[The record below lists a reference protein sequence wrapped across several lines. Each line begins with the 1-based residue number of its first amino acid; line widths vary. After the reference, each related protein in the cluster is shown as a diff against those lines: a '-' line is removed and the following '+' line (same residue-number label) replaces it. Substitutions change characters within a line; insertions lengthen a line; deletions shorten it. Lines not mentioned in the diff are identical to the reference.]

1 MSPSLS
7 SSMLALALLS
17 GALSLATG
25 CRRPEGGKSDASTAS
40 TSTPASPVSPS
51 SAPPSPAAGG
61 NGSGSARAVA
71 PPTDSLSSRADRARI
86 QGNPS
91 AKVWVVE
98 VSDFQCPFCRNWHEE
113 TYGQLKK
120 EYIDSGKI
128 RFAYINLP
136 LPMHQHA
143 REAAN
148 AAMCAAAQG
157 RFWPMHDA
165 LFVSQLRWEKATE
178 VAGIFDSLA
187 VASGVTAA
195 PYRACVRASSLA
207 PLIEADYDRAVKAGV
222 NSTPTFLVG
231 DQLIEGAQPIEN
243 FRKVIDAALAKVT
256 GTGSSGH

>member
-1 MSPSLS
+1 M
-7 SSMLALALLS
+7 
-17 GALSLATG
+17 
-25 CRRPEGGKSDASTAS
+25 
-40 TSTPASPVSPS
+40 
-51 SAPPSPAAGG
+51 
-61 NGSGSARAVA
+61 
-71 PPTDSLSSRADRARI
+71 
-86 QGNPS
+86 
-91 AKVWVVE
+91 VWVVE

-165 LFVSQLRWEKATE
+165 LFVSQPRWEKATD
-178 VAGIFDSLA
+178 VASIFDSLA
-187 VASGVTAA
+187 TASGVSAA
-195 PYRACVRASSLA
+195 PYRACVKSSALA
-207 PLIEADYDRAVKAGV
+207 ALIEADYDRAVKAGV

-231 DQLIEGAQPIEN
+231 DQLIEGAQPIDN
-243 FRKVIDAALAKVT
+243 FRKVIDAALAKAK
-256 GTGSSGH
+256 GAGSSGR